1 MANSMEWNKNKNYSQ
16 QCIHGNHS
24 HSVVT
29 ACIRRRSAPLEK
41 KMKRIYFHKELIL
54 GILFFGLGTLFI
66 GNSLLKEPKEISNWI
81 GFLLSLGFTVF
92 GIHTYWY
99 HKNNKEL
106 KSITPEGL
114 KVEFKE
120 KEIIFPNG
128 YYYKYSSMKSNNKI
142 TNENVKEINLNTSPP
157 SFVVN
162 NNEVI
167 FVPYK
172 FNENLEEF
180 GNKNGIPITNRFDIW
195 SAINEPFLDTQF
207 DKDEKE
213 YNTKALTKNGLSKK
227 EIKEIRGKIKL
238 TMLSSNSVVWEWV
251 NLSQFD
257 YLNWTWLTKKKYWW
271 SMEIALRNYKKK

>member
-1 MANSMEWNKNKNYSQ
+1 M
-16 QCIHGNHS
+16 
-24 HSVVT
+24 T
-29 ACIRRRSAPLEK
+29 ACTRDRSAPLEK